1 LRLET
6 YGPYYIPPN
15 INEGT
20 KLLASITTDPPN
32 ETAVPFIVMLELV
45 RLELPILLKVLDEP
59 DIVLFVRVFDDVGV
73 TVMSLV
79 KATVPVAVGKV
90 KVPVLLMLE
99 IIGLVKVLFVSVC
112 AVVLSTVVAVSMETV
127 TVPLDPPPER
137 PVPAVTPVISPAP
150 I

>member
-1 LRLET
+1 LRLKT

-20 KLLASITTDPPN
+20 KLLASIVTDPPN
-32 ETAVPFIVMLELV
+32 ETAVPFIVMLEFV
-45 RLELPILLKVLDEP
+45 RLELPILLKVLAEP
-59 DIVLFVRVFDDVGV
+59 DIVLFVRVFEDVGV

-79 KATVPVAVGKV
+79 KATVPVVVGKV

-99 IIGLVKVLFVSVC
+99 IIGLVKVLFVKVC
-112 AVVLSTVVAVSMETV
+112 AVVLSTVVAVSIETV

-137 PVPAVTPVISPAP
+137 PVPAVTPVMSPAP